1 MARTRD
7 GFGVDR
13 ISALRNVEDALREFE
28 NGECDLSTLERRVRG
43 TVRTYAT
50 QFETDG
56 AAPYRVT
63 CGDTEVVVVASDP
76 ADARERAERLGDI
89 EGDLVVE
96 RVE

>member
-1 MARTRD
+1 M
-7 GFGVDR
+7 DR

-56 AAPYRVT
+56 TAPYRVT
-63 CGDTEVVVVASDP
+63 GDDAEVVVVASDP
-76 ADARERAERLGDI
+76 ADARARARRLGDI
-89 EGDLVVE
+89 EGDLGVD
-96 RVE
+96 RLD

>member
-1 MARTRD
+1 M
-7 GFGVDR
+7 DR

-56 AAPYRVT
+56 AAPHRVT
-63 CGDTEVVVVASDP
+63 GDDAEVVVVASDS
-76 ADARERAERLGDI
+76 ADARDRARRLGDI
-89 EGDLVVE
+89 EGDLAVE
-96 RVE
+96 RLD